1 MEEKYEEYLKELNEI
16 MSAAEFLTLY
26 LKDERLIDKK
36 LKNDDLENLIR
47 IKDELENVA
56 YGETICCCIDSGIEI
71 AEDI

>member
-1 MEEKYEEYLKELNEI
+1 